1 MATGTVKWF
10 NDSKG
15 FGFISPE
22 SGAKDVFV
30 HQSAI
35 ISNGFRTL
43 AEDGVRVLFHDLGG
57 DTYRRLSWT
66 VGPNAPQVTAVPV

>member
-1 MATGTVKWF
+1 MFPQLF
-10 NDSKG
+10 NQTAHVGERNSRWALD
-15 FGFISPE
+15 
-22 SGAKDVFV
+22 A
-30 HQSAI
+30 
-35 ISNGFRTL
+35 L